1 MRDGPTKINPPHTN
15 PGGRPP
21 GVGLAFSR
29 FRYRYAGD
37 NCGLNNDQD
46 PNLRVHVTQHTPATA
61 ATATCDCVIRL
72 MAASERR
79 ELHIEGR
86 PSELPPVSGAAL
98 SLFFQESRSCLRKVS
113 LTFMALSDDLC
124 LALATM
130 PRLDVEL
137 EICYCSVSDDAAG
150 SFVECLQSDRGPVR
164 LRDCEFGIRFLR
176 VLWQVKVV

>member
-86 PSELPPVSGAAL
+86 PSELPPLSGAAL
-98 SLFFQESRSCLRKVS
+98 SLFFQESRGCLRKVS

-130 PRLDVEL
+130 PRLEVEL
-137 EICYCSVSDDAAG
+137 ENM
-150 SFVECLQSDRGPVR
+150 L
-164 LRDCEFGIRFLR
+164 L
-176 VLWQVKVV
+176 